1 MGKRTETED
10 HKGPRELSIGANMA
24 WNSAG
29 SLTSLGCQWVITV
42 LIVRLSTG
50 YDAAGVYSLAM
61 SVYGIFQNVA
71 QYRMYTYQVSDV
83 KGENTL
89 GEYYSFRLV
98 TCTLALILTMGY
110 GIVTCRP
117 STWAAILLYGVYKT
131 MILIVD
137 VFHATDQQIHRM
149 DYIGKSLMMQG
160 IGSLASFY
168 VVFSM
173 TQSLELTL
181 GAMIAVIIAVHFLY
195 DLPRTTAT
203 VHLSLGISRAK
214 MRHLFVSCLPIVV
227 AGVACSAAPSLPRQY
242 LSATEGNAAL
252 GAYASIAAPVAIIQ
266 MGVSYIYNPLL
277 GYFAESFEAGDR
289 TRFAKLMRVT
299 LLGAAAVGI
308 VCAVGL
314 ELVGGPLLLLVFG
327 KSILSYLY
335 LLVPMVLTAVLT
347 GLMWFVNDLLIALRN
362 FKSTFF
368 GSIAA
373 LAASV
378 ASTVPSI
385 AALGLNGV
393 TCATALSCLAG
404 IAVMA
409 VALAHQARRRF
420 GAAG

>member
-1 MGKRTETED
+1 
-10 HKGPRELSIGANMA
+10 MA

-98 TCTLALILTMGY
+98 TCALALILTMGY

-160 IGSLASFY
+160 IGSLIAFV
-168 VVFSM
+168 VVFVI
-173 TQSLELTL
+173 TQSLEATL
-181 GAMIAVIIAVHFLY
+181 AAMIAVIVIIHFAY
-195 DLPRTTAT
+195 DLPRTTA
-203 VHLSLGISRAK
+203 VVPLALGITGAK
-214 MRHLFVSCLPIVV
+214 ARHLLVSCAPIVL
-227 AGVACSAAPSLPRQY
+227 AGVACAAAPSLPRQY
-242 LSATEGNAAL
+242 LSATAGDAAL

-277 GYFAESFEAGDR
+277 GYFAESYEARDGR
-289 TRFAKLMRVT
+289 RFARLMGAT
-299 LLGAAAVGI
+299 LAGAAAVGA
-308 VCAVGL
+308 VCAAGL
-314 ELVGGPLLLLVFG
+314 ELIGGPLLTLVFG
-327 KSILSYLY
+327 ESIRAYLY
-335 LLVPMVLTAVLT
+335 LLVPLVLTAVLT

-362 FKSTFF
+362 FRSTFI
-368 GSIAA
+368 GSVVA
-373 LAASV
+373 LVSSL
-378 ASTVPSI
+378 ASTVPFT
-385 AALGLNGV
+385 AWLGMNGV
-393 TCATALSCLAG
+393 TATTALACVVSISIMSAFLARQ
-404 IAVMA
+404 VR
-409 VALAHQARRRF
+409 ARFR
-420 GAAG
+420 G